1 MVLILEN
8 CYMKKGTLGIWG
20 TRLASLTDP
29 KDQGNFLLGVQH
41 REGSSLV
48 LQEKTAFDR
57 KKKIRY
63 SLPTS
68 EVQRSLQENS
78 VSKLNLG
85 LGGRDHPAA

>member
-48 LQEKTAFDR
+48 LQEKPAFDR
-57 KKKIRY
+57 KKKSDTHSQLLRFKGPFRKTP
-63 SLPTS
+63 SAS
-68 EVQRSLQENS
+68 
-78 VSKLNLG
+78 
-85 LGGRDHPAA
+85 